1 MGLVMC
7 PECRAKVFLMA
18 DGSCPNCLRPI
29 QGAEIT
35 LSKDEKKKEPISP
48 EADRLMRF
56 GRYGVVIGI
65 LGISVSALRVAVHA
79 VFGIDNLKHI
89 LLPSVVFAVILACGL
104 VQLGRATRDSPD

>member
-18 DGSCPNCLRPI
+18 DGSCPNCLKRV
-29 QGAEIT
+29 QGTEIT
-35 LSKDEKKKEPISP
+35 VSKDEKKPRSP

-56 GRYGVVIGI
+56 GRYGVVIGT
-65 LGISVSALRVAVHA
+65 LGMTVSALRVAVHA
-79 VFGIDNLKHI
+79 VFGIENLKHI

-104 VQLGRATRDSPD
+104 VQLGRVTRDSPD